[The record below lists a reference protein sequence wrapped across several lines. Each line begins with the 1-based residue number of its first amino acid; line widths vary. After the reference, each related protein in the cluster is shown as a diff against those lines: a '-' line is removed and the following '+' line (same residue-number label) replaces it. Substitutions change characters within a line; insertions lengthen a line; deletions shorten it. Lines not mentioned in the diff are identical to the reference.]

1 MAMVNGPELTKYNI
15 YLSYYRSLDTT
26 TDRLLVLDGIILLK
40 VSLYGLIYV
49 LLKNTTLSEHFQK
62 ALEKS

>member
-1 MAMVNGPELTKYNI
+1 MLRTQSKIYFPVNGPELTKYNI

-26 TDRLLVLDGIILLK
+26 TDRLLVIGGIILLK

-49 LLKNTTLSEHFQK
+49 LLKCTVPK
-62 ALEKS
+62 